1 MADEYKTRSLTRD
14 KLASVFGNRPDVI
27 RAFEDLQSDVGDLTP
42 ANIQS
47 LNDRVDAEVLGF
59 FAQEK
64 PDSVIS
70 AGFGVAV
77 NRTAN
82 GYQVDVVPEL
92 LVLALETYLDRQ
104 QPAPTIDASGIIAQ
118 SMFGE

>member
-1 MADEYKTRSLTRD
+1 MDDFKTRTLTRD

-27 RAFEDLQSDVGDLTP
+27 RAFEDLQDDVGTTTP
-42 ANIQS
+42 TLIQS
-47 LNDRVDAEVLGF
+47 LNDRVDAEVLGVF
-59 FAQEK
+59 EYEK
-64 PDSVIS
+64 PDAVLS

-77 NRTAN
+77 TRTAN

-104 QPAPTIDASGIIAQ
+104 QPAPIIEASGIIAQ

>member
-1 MADEYKTRSLTRD
+1 MDDYRTKALTRD

-27 RAFEDLQSDVGDLTP
+27 KAFEDLQTDVGDLTP
-42 ANIQS
+42 ANIQA
-47 LNDRVDAEVLGF
+47 LNNRVDAEVLGV
-59 FAQEK
+59 FADETPEQ
-64 PDSVIS
+64 VIS
-70 AGFGVAV
+70 AGFGVSV

-82 GYQVDVVPEL
+82 GYQVDVVPEF

-104 QPAPTIDASGIIAQ
+104 QPAPIIDASGIIAQ